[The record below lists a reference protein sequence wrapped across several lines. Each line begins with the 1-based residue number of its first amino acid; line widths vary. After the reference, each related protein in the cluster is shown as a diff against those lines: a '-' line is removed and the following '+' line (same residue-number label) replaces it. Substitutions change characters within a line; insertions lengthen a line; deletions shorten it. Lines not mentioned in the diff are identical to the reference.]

1 MVSTHASI
9 AASSAMSTH
18 WARALPFSARIIT
31 RQDPD
36 HAFAGQGW
44 DAEKLSITQA
54 IRLFTID
61 GARALGLQ
69 ERTGTLEVGKSAD
82 LIVLNHNLLEIPA
95 EQINET
101 QVQMTFFEGELVY
114 TGKDA

>member
-1 MVSTHASI
+1 MEA
-9 AASSAMSTH
+9 
-18 WARALPFSARIIT
+18 IIT

-44 DAEKLSITQA
+44 DEEKLSITQA

-69 ERTGTLEVGKSAD
+69 GRTGTLEVGKSAD